1 MLYHVWK
8 WKKEKRSEE
17 RKGQAAI
24 EYMIVVTTALMLLAP
39 MIMAAQKS
47 ISNLNKDISYL
58 KGYEVLS
65 KIKDAADI
73 VYAQGPPSRLTIF
86 VDVPPLI
93 LKGAVKNNALV
104 YWIGYPNRMNST
116 VLVFTNYPVLGN
128 LPTVSGLHKIRVTAE
143 KINGVEYVNITPIS

>member
-1 MLYHVWK
+1 MLYCTL
-8 WKKEKRSEE
+8 KKENIGKKR

-24 EYMIVVTTALMLLAP
+24 EYMIVVTTALMFLAP
-39 MIMAAQKS
+39 MIIAAQKS
-47 ISNLNKDISYL
+47 INNLNKDISYL

-65 KIKDAADI
+65 KIKNAGDI

-93 LKGAVKNNALV
+93 LRGSIENNALA

-116 VLVFTNYPVLGN
+116 VLVFTNYPVLGK
-128 LPTVSGLHKIRVTAE
+128 LPITAGMHKLVISAE
-143 KINGVEYVNITPIS
+143 KINGIEYINVTPIS